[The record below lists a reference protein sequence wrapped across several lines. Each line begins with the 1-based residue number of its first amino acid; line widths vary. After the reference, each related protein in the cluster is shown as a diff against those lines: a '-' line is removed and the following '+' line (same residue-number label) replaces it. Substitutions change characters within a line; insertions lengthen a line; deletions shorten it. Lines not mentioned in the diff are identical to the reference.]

1 MPLVQPQEVWIH
13 PGGDASPKHE
23 FIYFVFTSELQGW
36 TEARAH
42 RTALSQTH
50 TSCYKSYLT
59 LSYKVLVK

>member
-1 MPLVQPQEVWIH
+1 MENMPLVQPQEVWIH

-42 RTALSQTH
+42 RTALSLKPTQAA
-50 TSCYKSYLT
+50 TSLT
-59 LSYKVLVK
+59 